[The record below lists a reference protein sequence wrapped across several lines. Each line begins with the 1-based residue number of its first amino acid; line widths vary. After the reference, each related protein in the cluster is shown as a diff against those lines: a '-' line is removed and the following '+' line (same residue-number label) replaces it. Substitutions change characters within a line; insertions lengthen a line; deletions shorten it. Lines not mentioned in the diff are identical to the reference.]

1 MPEPLFGKKEKGAGG
16 EEEEEE
22 ERGAALLRRRP
33 VQLKAV
39 VAPLVHQPAVRPAG
53 EAA

>member
-1 MPEPLFGKKEKGAGG
+1 MPEPLFGKKKKGAGG
-16 EEEEEE
+16 EEEEKE

-33 VQLKAV
+33 VQMKAV

>member
-1 MPEPLFGKKEKGAGG
+1 MPELLFGKKKKGAGG
-16 EEEEEE
+16 EEEEKE

>member
-1 MPEPLFGKKEKGAGG
+1 MPELLFGKKKKGAGG
-16 EEEEEE
+16 EEEEKE
-22 ERGAALLRRRP
+22 EREAALLRRRP

>member
-1 MPEPLFGKKEKGAGG
+1 MPEPLFGKKKKGAGG
-16 EEEEEE
+16 EEEEKE

-33 VQLKAV
+33 VQMKAV
-39 VAPLVHQPAVRPAG
+39 VAPLVHQPAVWPAG